1 MTRRNSD
8 SPFLFDLP
16 LKPDFSAEARLINS
30 GWKFIAGTDEAG
42 RGPLAGPVV
51 AAAVILK
58 PDDLPDGI
66 DDSKRL
72 SKAGREKAFEEIM
85 GKAAAIAFASA
96 SAEEVDALNILRASL
111 MAMSRAVSA
120 LCVAP
125 DHVLADGRD
134 IPPGLACPASALVKG
149 DQCSLS
155 IAAASIV
162 AKVMR
167 DRMMATAHADYPCYG
182 FLSNQGYG
190 SAAHM
195 AAIEVRGPVKRLH
208 RCSFAPI
215 KRQ

>member
-1 MTRRNSD
+1 MTRRPSD

-16 LKPDFSAEARLINS
+16 LKPDFGAELRLLAS
-30 GWKFIAGTDEAG
+30 GCKCVAGTDEAG

-51 AAAVILK
+51 AAAVILR
-58 PDDLPDGI
+58 PDDLPNGI

-96 SAEEVDALNILRASL
+96 SAGDIDASNILRASL
-111 MAMSRAVSA
+111 SAMARAVGA
-120 LCVAP
+120 LCIAP

-134 IPPGLACPASALVKG
+134 IPPGLPCPGSALVKG
-149 DQCSLS
+149 DQRSLS

-167 DRMMATAHADYPCYG
+167 DRMMAAAHAQFPRYG
-182 FLSNQGYG
+182 FITNQGYG
-190 SAAHM
+190 SAGHM
-195 AAIEVRGPVKRLH
+195 AAIAEHRPVPRLH
-208 RCSFAPI
+208 RHSFAPI
-215 KRQ
+215 KPA